1 MGIAE
6 LNRQVGLNLGL
17 AEIFHQYSIGSK
29 EDGWVYYLRIRRRR
43 EKIIKNTPD
52 KDLNDDDFF
61 WVSGNFEDH
70 QAQIPGRRINWK
82 KGEPDSAHL
91 HSLYSYPNL
100 ATLRAAL
107 RYPERSWA
115 KLLKF
120 EPTYRYSGR
129 RKARVTDFLL
139 EEAPEPDPTL
149 PEIRLIPL
157 TAEEEMAKR
166 NRVRALLTETNRP
179 EVPPPSQT
187 QPAVVALRSQQPSS
201 SRPSKRARSTPTE
214 QHLVDKD
221 KSIPSP
227 IPQSESSDRAG
238 SSRWAPKLK
247 FQNRFIQDTDSV
259 VAEKDHL
266 MAFNLA
272 KSVCLPAD
280 MEHHQNL
287 TELKAIRSATKS
299 MILKSQI
306 AHQKVL
312 ELRKTTRQALAEVE
326 AKATELK
333 ESHQKTA
340 ELEAEV
346 ARLSGLVTSAEV
358 DKQKAL
364 IVMKDKYLRELVKL
378 EGKKNAEIAELKKK
392 VSDANAEGFKE
403 AEGLY
408 IPQCEGAK
416 DLFFK
421 CGWRSVVEQLG
432 CGPETEGSDDDQE
445 NEPTV
450 TPVVNEQ
457 GND

>member
-6 LNRQVGLNLGL
+6 LNRQAGLNLGL

-29 EDGWVYYLRIRRRR
+29 KDGWVYYLRIRRRR

-70 QAQIPGRRINWK
+70 QAQIPGRSINWK

-139 EEAPEPDPTL
+139 EEAPEPDPIL

-157 TAEEEMAKR
+157 TAEEEKAKR

-187 QPAVVALRSQQPSS
+187 QPTVVALPSQQPSS
-201 SRPSKRARSTPTE
+201 SRVNKRARTSQTE
-214 QHLVDKD
+214 QRLVDED
-221 KSIPSP
+221 ETIPPSSPQPSP
-227 IPQSESSDRAG
+227 QPEYSDRAD
-238 SSRWAPKLK
+238 SSKWAPSLT
-247 FQNRFIQDTDSV
+247 FQNRDIHETDSV

-272 KSVCLPAD
+272 KSVCLPKD
-280 MEHHQNL
+280 MEHHN
-287 TELKAIRSATKS
+287 K
-299 MILKSQI
+299 
-306 AHQKVL
+306 
-312 ELRKTTRQALAEVE
+312 
-326 AKATELK
+326 
-333 ESHQKTA
+333 
-340 ELEAEV
+340 
-346 ARLSGLVTSAEV
+346 
-358 DKQKAL
+358 
-364 IVMKDKYLRELVKL
+364 
-378 EGKKNAEIAELKKK
+378 
-392 VSDANAEGFKE
+392 
-403 AEGLY
+403 
-408 IPQCEGAK
+408 
-416 DLFFK
+416 
-421 CGWRSVVEQLG
+421 
-432 CGPETEGSDDDQE
+432 
-445 NEPTV
+445 
-450 TPVVNEQ
+450 
-457 GND
+457 